1 MSHLVASA
9 PPHDSVFA
17 LPQSLPSYGACD
29 ASVPSCGRRAKRR
42 SGRAQLAQNRAEAP
56 GFVAASLL
64 DDSVIAL
71 LPETLPAPPPASA
84 REDDVGGSAE
94 RPGGEEEL
102 PAKGPA
108 RRVWPSIRLQVG
120 PSLAWRRAWC

>member
-1 MSHLVASA
+1 M
-9 PPHDSVFA
+9 
-17 LPQSLPSYGACD
+17 ACR
-29 ASVPSCGRRAKRR
+29 AERRL
-42 SGRAQLAQNRAEAP
+42 GRAQLAQNRAEAP

-71 LPETLPAPPPASA
+71 PETLPARPPASA
-84 REDDVGGSAE
+84 YEDDVGGAE
-94 RPGGEEEL
+94 RLGVEEEL

-120 PSLAWRRAWC
+120 PSLVWRLARC